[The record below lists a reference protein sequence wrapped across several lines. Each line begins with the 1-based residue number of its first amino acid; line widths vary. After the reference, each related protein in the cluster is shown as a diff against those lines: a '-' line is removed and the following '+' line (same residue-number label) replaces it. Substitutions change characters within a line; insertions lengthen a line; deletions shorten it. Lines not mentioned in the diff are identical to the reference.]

1 MHKNILMMLWNT
13 VDKTMLFLLNKEFF
27 LLVNIWEI
35 TKLSLIIHFSKSTK
49 MISFHTLPIEIIYR
63 VLDHLNEINILW
75 SARNICIRLN
85 RIIDTYDRYKVNIID
100 LISTFINSNLF
111 PQRHL
116 LHSSFLAKNLN
127 LFHQKI
133 WVML

>member
-1 MHKNILMMLWNT
+1 
-13 VDKTMLFLLNKEFF
+13 
-27 LLVNIWEI
+27 
-35 TKLSLIIHFSKSTK
+35 

-100 LISTFINSNLF
+100 LISTFSIQNC
-111 PQRHL
+111 
-116 LHSSFLAKNLN
+116 LHKGTYYIRTF
-127 LFHQKI
+127 
-133 WVML
+133 